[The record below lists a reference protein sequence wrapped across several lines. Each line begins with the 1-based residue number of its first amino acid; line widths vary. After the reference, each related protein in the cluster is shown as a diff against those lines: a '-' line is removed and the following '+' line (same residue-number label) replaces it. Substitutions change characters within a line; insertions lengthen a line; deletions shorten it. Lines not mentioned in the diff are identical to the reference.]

1 MSRQRVLISD
11 YSWPDVEI
19 EREVLAQAGAE
30 LVVAPADDR
39 ETLRRLAAS
48 VDAIMTCWAP
58 IPAEVIEA
66 VENCRVVARLG
77 IGLDN
82 IDVAFCTRR
91 GIPVTNVPDYCQLEV
106 AEHTL
111 ALLLALARNI
121 GIFHQDARN
130 GVYAR
135 DHGPPLQRLAGRT
148 LGLVGLGR
156 IGRAVAER
164 ASALGLEVVATR
176 RDLSRPAGT
185 IPLLPLPELLERS
198 DFVSLHLPLDDENAG
213 MIGAAELAMMKPGS
227 FLINTAR
234 GGLIDSQALSV
245 ALDSGQLA
253 GAALDVQDPEPPPL
267 DAPPYNHPHVIVTPH
282 AAFVSEQSLLD
293 LRTRASN
300 QVVQCLRG
308 EVPDNLVNP
317 EILDP
322 RDA

>member
-19 EREVLAQAGAE
+19 EREVLAKAGAE
-30 LVVAPADDR
+30 LVVAPADDCA
-39 ETLRRLAAS
+39 TLSRLAAD
-48 VDAIMTCWAP
+48 VDAIMTCWAR
-58 IPAEVIEA
+58 IPAEVIQA

-82 IDVAFCTRR
+82 IDVEFCTRQ

-121 GIFHQDARN
+121 GIFHQDARS
-130 GVYAR
+130 GVYDR
-135 DHGPPLQRLAGRT
+135 EHGPPLQRLAGRT
-148 LGLVGLGR
+148 LGLVGLGN
-156 IGRAVAER
+156 IGLTVAEK
-164 ASALGLEVVATR
+164 ATAMGLEVIGTR
-176 RDLSRPAGT
+176 RDLSRPAGD
-185 IPLLPLPELLERS
+185 IPLMPLPELLASS

-213 MIGAAELAMMKPGS
+213 LIGAAELAAMKHGS

-234 GGLIDSQALSV
+234 GGLVDSEALSV
-245 ALDSGQLA
+245 VLESGQLA

-267 DAPPYNHPHVIVTPH
+267 QESPYNHPHVIVTPH
-282 AAFVSEQSLLD
+282 VAFISQQSLVD
-293 LRTRASN
+293 LRTRASK

-308 EVPDNLVNP
+308 EIPDNLVNP
-317 EILDP
+317 EILGS
-322 RDA
+322 